1 MSKKPVQ
8 LHRFLKLFL
17 KHMFDYDKMS
27 AMKIKKADWIIFIV
41 SVTAFTAAMLI
52 MHFCFHDGDYA
63 VVYVDGKEIASY
75 PLDQD
80 ITQTIDGYDGGENIL
95 VIKKH
100 QAKIVSADC
109 PDKSCTHQK
118 SISANGESIVCLPHR
133 VMIMICSK
141 QESEVDAVA
150 Q

>member
-1 MSKKPVQ
+1 MHAPV
-8 LHRFLKLFL
+8 FLNLFL

-27 AMKIKKADWIIFIV
+27 PMKIRRADWIIFIV
-41 SVTAFTAAMLI
+41 SAALFGSAMLI
-52 MHFCFHDGDYA
+52 MHGFSKKGDCA
-63 VVYVDGKEIASY
+63 VVLVDGEETASFA
-75 PLDQD
+75 LDHD
-80 ITQTIDGYDGGENIL
+80 TTTTINGADGGQNVL
-95 VIKKH
+95 VIKDH

-109 PDKSCTHQK
+109 PDQSCVHQK

-133 VMIMICSK
+133 VVVMIRST